1 MILHALTLHG
11 LHAFPDVAVT
21 VDFDQLPPLVAIEG
35 ANGAGKTTLLD
46 AIMACLIGEMPYR
59 PGALHRNFVTSGE
72 LRLRWSLDDRD
83 YESVLRVDP
92 DVERTEGTLS
102 WGAEVLAGPLIRDYR
117 RKVRDIVGSPDL
129 LLTSM
134 YAVQTGA
141 GAFLRASRADRKTLL
156 TELLALHRYPA
167 LADACRDRARGL
179 EAQLGAL
186 RARIADL
193 DARAGGLGALDDER
207 ETTVAAL
214 GAAEQR
220 IVGTQAAVDAAQ
232 GLLTSLREERARLT
246 GLRQQSDALATEI
259 RELETR
265 IVDTNARITRNR
277 TLLDRASEIRDATIR
292 DSALR
297 ADLEALARQI
307 EEAGREHQEA
317 VQRAKDA
324 AHVHQTAHLRWNQ
337 AATDRTRLEHQ
348 GGLLSDVPCHGA
360 GEYAGCPLL
369 KDARSALDALPAA
382 RAEEQAR
389 QAAIP
394 SAAIPTA
401 KDLTIGLR
409 GRRDELLAKQRGL
422 GETLKLVGPLEAA
435 EARLEE
441 LAAQRTRGI
450 EDLDVKTSHHATL
463 VRDLER
469 LPAVEEE
476 ERLIQGQANDIHRTL
491 DEARRDVGRFTRDLG
506 RIEERVA
513 TAREAATALEA
524 ARAEEGPRTEDLA
537 DWTLLTRA
545 FGPSGIPALLI
556 DQALPEIGTLAT
568 DLLRE
573 CFGEQVFTIA
583 LTTQRESAA
592 GDKLLETLDV
602 VVSRGGEPL
611 DAALLSGGESV
622 LVSEALSLA
631 IALFQAGRSGRRI
644 QTLIR
649 DEVSAP
655 LDVDRAP
662 AYVRMLRRAAR
673 LGDFRHVLFVSH
685 QLACLELADARLV
698 VGGGKVVVQ

>member
-1 MILHALTLHG
+1 M
-11 LHAFPDVAVT
+11 
-21 VDFDQLPPLVAIEG
+21 
-35 ANGAGKTTLLD
+35 
-46 AIMACLIGEMPYR
+46 
-59 PGALHRNFVTSGE
+59 
-72 LRLRWSLDDRD
+72 
-83 YESVLRVDP
+83 
-92 DVERTEGTLS
+92 
-102 WGAEVLAGPLIRDYR
+102 
-117 RKVRDIVGSPDL
+117 
-129 LLTSM
+129 
-134 YAVQTGA
+134 
-141 GAFLRASRADRKTLL
+141 
-156 TELLALHRYPA
+156 
-167 LADACRDRARGL
+167 
-179 EAQLGAL
+179 
-186 RARIADL
+186 
-193 DARAGGLGALDDER
+193 
-207 ETTVAAL
+207 
-214 GAAEQR
+214 
-220 IVGTQAAVDAAQ
+220 
-232 GLLTSLREERARLT
+232 
-246 GLRQQSDALATEI
+246 
-259 RELETR
+259 
-265 IVDTNARITRNR
+265 
-277 TLLDRASEIRDATIR
+277 
-292 DSALR
+292 
-297 ADLEALARQI
+297 
-307 EEAGREHQEA
+307 
-317 VQRAKDA
+317 
-324 AHVHQTAHLRWNQ
+324 
-337 AATDRTRLEHQ
+337 
-348 GGLLSDVPCHGA
+348 
-360 GEYAGCPLL
+360 
-369 KDARSALDALPAA
+369 
-382 RAEEQAR
+382 
-389 QAAIP
+389 
-394 SAAIPTA
+394 
-401 KDLTIGLR
+401 
-409 GRRDELLAKQRGL
+409 
-422 GETLKLVGPLEAA
+422 KLVGPLEAA

-441 LAAQRTRGI
+441 LAAQRARGA
-450 EDLDVKTSHHATL
+450 EDLGVKTSHHATL